1 MAEATMKKSK
11 AKDEKIA
18 EIDRKIAKHNKQIK
32 NLTDQKNW
40 LINPQTKD
48 TVVNR
53 AINTLKNRG
62 LTEQQIIEM
71 LKAADGKEKTG
82 KKA

>member
-1 MAEATMKKSK
+1 MAEATLKKSK

-32 NLTDQKNW
+32 NLVDQKNW

-71 LKAADGKEKTG
+71 LKAADVKEKPG